1 MLELVNGLEAKC
13 VQLEWS
19 QFNGRK
25 SWKDMLHQTNRVET
39 IKLNLTK
46 IVCRVTDGSR
56 PCFRYPKIGFS
67 LRDAANS
74 KYRLGI

>member
-13 VQLEWS
+13 IQLEWS

-39 IKLNLTK
+39 IQLNLTK
-46 IVCRVTDGSR
+46 IVCRVID
-56 PCFRYPKIGFS
+56 
-67 LRDAANS
+67 
-74 KYRLGI
+74 